1 MKKLLIVVLCVLGF
15 QAQAQTSQELLNHYR
30 EYYKQMK
37 IQGDSQGI
45 INGLTHLIL
54 LSPSE
59 AQAHKDTLAMVYMSE
74 GNHVQALN
82 TIGID
87 TSPTDSDI
95 AIEVKAVSLK
105 ALNEPN
111 RALIHFEEL
120 FKRTPDPSIAYE
132 LAELY
137 LQTNNLTKSN
147 TYIEYGL
154 TNSKENMGKT
164 FYESQQPYQV
174 PLKAAFLYLKGLS
187 KYNENKA
194 TNIDAAVAILD
205 EALKIAPNF
214 NLVQISKNALMNQ
227 KKEAKPKE

>member
-1 MKKLLIVVLCVLGF
+1 MKKLLIAVLCVIGF
-15 QAQAQTSQELLNHYR
+15 QAQGQTSQELLNHYR

-54 LSPSE
+54 LSPTE
-59 AQAHKDTLAMVYMSE
+59 VQAHKDTLAIVYMSE

-87 TSPTDSDI
+87 TNPSDSDI
-95 AIEVKAVSLK
+95 AVEVKAVSLK

-120 FKRTPDPSIAYE
+120 FKRTPDPSVAYE

-137 LQTNNLTKSN
+137 LQINNL
-147 TYIEYGL
+147 
-154 TNSKENMGKT
+154 
-164 FYESQQPYQV
+164 
-174 PLKAAFLYLKGLS
+174 
-187 KYNENKA
+187 
-194 TNIDAAVAILD
+194 
-205 EALKIAPNF
+205 
-214 NLVQISKNALMNQ
+214 
-227 KKEAKPKE
+227 PK

>member
-1 MKKLLIVVLCVLGF
+1 MKKLLFVAVCVLGF
-15 QAQAQTSQELLNHYR
+15 QAQAQNSQELLNHYR

-87 TSPTDSDI
+87 AGTTDSDI
-95 AIEVKAVSLK
+95 AVEVKAVSLK
-105 ALNEPN
+105 AINEPN

-120 FKRTPDPSIAYE
+120 FKRSPDPMIAYE

-137 LQTNNLTKSN
+137 LQTNKLPESN
-147 TYIEYGL
+147 SYIQYGL

-164 FYESQQPYQV
+164 YYESQQPYQV
-174 PLKAAFLYLKGLS
+174 PLKAGFLYLKALTT
-187 KYNENKA
+187 YNENKV
-194 TNIDAAVAILD
+194 TNIDAAAAVLD
-205 EALKIAPNF
+205 EALKLAPNF
-214 NLVQISKNALMNQ
+214 NLALLSKNAILNQ
-227 KKEAKPKE
+227 KKDTTPKE

>member
-1 MKKLLIVVLCVLGF
+1 MKKLIIVVLCVLGF
-15 QAQAQTSQELLNHYR
+15 KAQAQTSQELLNHYR

-54 LSPSE
+54 LSPSQ

-87 TSPTDSDI
+87 AGTEDSDI

-105 ALNEPN
+105 ALNEPG
-111 RALIHFEEL
+111 RAVIHFEEL

-137 LQTNNLTKSN
+137 LQTNNLEKSN
-147 TYIEYGL
+147 VYIEFGL

-164 FYESQQPYQV
+164 YYESQQPYQV
-174 PLKAAFLYLKGLS
+174 PLKAGFLYLKGLTT
-187 KYNENKA
+187 YNENKA
-194 TNIDAAVAILD
+194 TNIDSAAAILD
-205 EALKIAPNF
+205 EALKLAPNF
-214 NLVQISKNALMNQ
+214 NLALLSKNAILNQ
-227 KKEAKPKE
+227 KKDTTPKE

>member
-1 MKKLLIVVLCVLGF
+1 MKKLLIVALCVLGF

-137 LQTNNLTKSN
+137 LQTNNLEKSN
-147 TYIEYGL
+147 SYIEYGL

-174 PLKAAFLYLKGLS
+174 SMKSAFLYLKALL
-187 KYNENKA
+187 KFNENKV
-194 TNIDAAVAILD
+194 TNIDAAISILD
-205 EALKIAPNF
+205 EAIKTAPNF
-214 NLVQISKNALMNQ
+214 NLAILSKNALLNQ

>member
-1 MKKLLIVVLCVLGF
+1 MKKLIIVALCVLGF
-15 QAQAQTSQELLNHYR
+15 QAQAQTNQELLEHFR
-30 EYYKQMK
+30 AYYNQMK

-87 TSPTDSDI
+87 NNATDSDI
-95 AIEVKAVSLK
+95 AVEVKAVSLK
-105 ALNEPN
+105 ALNETE

-137 LQTNNLTKSN
+137 LQTNNLAKSN

-154 TNSKENMGKT
+154 TNAKANMGKT

-174 PLKAAFLYLKGLS
+174 SLKAAFLYLKALS

-205 EALKIAPNF
+205 ESIKLAPNF
-214 NLVQISKNALMNQ
+214 NLAQISKNALLNQ
-227 KKEAKPKE
+227 KKEPKAKE